1 MVIGHMSNI
10 CDAYKDV
17 KRIIQGMNVF
27 VNDVLKP
34 LPTRK
39 DQAVKVIASYSTTNR
54 SSMIFKLLD
63 GKNLDQNDMKKLL
76 YQCLKK

>member
-39 DQAVKVIASYSTTNR
+39 DQAVKVLSAYG
-54 SSMIFKLLD
+54 SSGRNSMVFTILD
-63 GKNLDQNDMKKLL
+63 GKVLGNEQVKKLL

>member
-1 MVIGHMSNI
+1 
-10 CDAYKDV
+10 
-17 KRIIQGMNVF
+17 
-27 VNDVLKP
+27 
-34 LPTRK
+34 
-39 DQAVKVIASYSTTNR
+39 VKVIESYSTTNR